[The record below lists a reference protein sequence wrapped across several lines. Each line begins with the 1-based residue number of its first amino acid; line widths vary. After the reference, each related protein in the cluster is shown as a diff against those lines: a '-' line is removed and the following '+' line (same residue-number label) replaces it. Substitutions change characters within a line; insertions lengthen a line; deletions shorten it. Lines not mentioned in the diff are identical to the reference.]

1 MHRRVVPPCAASEG
15 YDENRVRRLL
25 DVGRALT
32 CELDEGVVLERVLE
46 TARQL
51 TGARYAALGILNEQK
66 TELARFLTLG
76 VDDEAHA
83 AIGDLPRGRGVLG
96 ALIDDP
102 RPLRLSDVGSSPD
115 SYGFPAGHP
124 VMRSFLGVPV
134 VVRGEVW
141 GNLYLTEK
149 EAGDFS
155 EQDEAT
161 AVILADWAAVAIEPL
176 PAGSEERLAGFTELL
191 RAAIANVESRAGL
204 ARLVEEQAALR
215 RVATLVARGA
225 QQEELFAAVAREAG
239 ELLAVD
245 FAAVGRY
252 EPDGTVTGLA
262 TWSADGR
269 LFPVLAEPQVL
280 GGENVTTIVSQTG
293 HPARIDSYVD
303 PGRMACLRDD
313 RGDVLSPKDLWLGQ
327 NGEQAAVR
335 APCGQ
340 PGNRAVGLIAT
351 HGGEI
356 DGEQLTGLPGH
367 RRKQLLLL
375 RPARDE
381 RRDAPQCRLL
391 LDEPRET
398 GAALDVRDRR
408 PKELREAGEALL
420 AACRQRLD
428 RDGRPVGE
436 DHCCRL
442 ILLAEIA
449 RLLLGQIEVA
459 PDLPSNH
466 DGHAE
471 EAAHHGVPRWKAIAV
486 GAAADVT
493 QAQGPWVVDQ
503 RSQHP
508 TAARKVSDRR
518 VGLIVDPQG
527 QEARELGLLLVE
539 DPERRVSGPGQLPRS
554 LEHALQH
561 NALVELAR
569 QRSAHIQ
576 QAANTVLIVSFAGGA
591 RRHNSAVHA

>member
-262 TWSADGR
+262 TSSADGR

-303 PGRMACLRDD
+303 ASGQISVLVEEGGVRSAVGSPIVVDGRLWGVMSAGSLAEDPLPADIEARLAGFTELVATAIANAESHSELTASRARIVAAGDDARRRIERDLHD
-313 RGDVLSPKDLWLGQ
+313 GVQQRLVSLGL
-327 NGEQAAVR
+327 AL
-335 APCGQ
+335 
-340 PGNRAVGLIAT
+340 RAVQAIVPPGLGGLEGEVARIAEGLSSVQEELRAIA
-351 HGGEI
+351 HGIHPAILAEG
-356 DGEQLTGLPGH
+356 GLGPALKTLA
-367 RRKQLLLL
+367 RRCAIAVEL
-375 RPARDE
+375 
-381 RRDAPQCRLL
+381 DAPAPERLP
-391 LDEPRET
+391 E
-398 GAALDVRDRR
+398 
-408 PKELREAGEALL
+408 
-420 AACRQRLD
+420 
-428 RDGRPVGE
+428 
-436 DHCCRL
+436 H
-442 ILLAEIA
+442 
-449 RLLLGQIEVA
+449 IEVA
-459 PDLPSNH
+459 AYYVVSEALTNAAKHAHAALIQVEVQPLDGTLRLSVRDDGIGGADPVRGSGLFGLKDRVEALGGTLTVNSPAGAGTSLDVELPL
-466 DGHAE
+466 GE
-471 EAAHHGVPRWKAIAV
+471 LKEAVGPEDRGVP
-486 GAAADVT
+486 
-493 QAQGPWVVDQ
+493 
-503 RSQHP
+503 
-508 TAARKVSDRR
+508 
-518 VGLIVDPQG
+518 
-527 QEARELGLLLVE
+527 LGVA
-539 DPERRVSGPGQLPRS
+539 PLP
-554 LEHALQH
+554 A
-561 NALVELAR
+561 
-569 QRSAHIQ
+569 
-576 QAANTVLIVSFAGGA
+576 
-591 RRHNSAVHA
+591 